1 MTNLAANIKNM
12 RKLGCCSLVL
22 FALVPRYTTHVIK
35 VQIGPHVGEVSEP
48 IGHGEESGN
57 GGDVPGVLTVEAV
70 FLQTLEMLLR
80 DGVTATHGHRKVQ
93 HGELSRRQVCVV
105 VIHDHLGATRGRSHD
120 LQFNIKSLIAKRKTP
135 QGKITNIRYLIG
147 QSGFL
152 GVDPVQRAVGHHT
165 VETLVVDTG
174 GHHNQLTVCL
184 CKAACKYTVNP
195 EIRESLLMMVKLSKK
210 GNVPVT

>member
-1 MTNLAANIKNM
+1 MTNLTANVKNM
-12 RKLGCCSLVL
+12 RKLVASHWSTI

-57 GGDVPGVLTVEAV
+57 GGDVPGVLAVKAV
-70 FLQTLEMLLR
+70 FLQILEMLLR

-93 HGELSRRQVCVV
+93 HGELSRRQLCVV
-105 VIHDHLGATRGRSHD
+105 IINNYLSATSGKSHD
-120 LQFNIKSLIAKRKTP
+120 LQFNIKSLIAKEKP
-135 QGKITNIRYLIG
+135 LGGKKKITKIRYLIS

-152 GVDPVQRAVGHHT
+152 GVDPVQCAVGYHT

-184 CKAACKYTVNP
+184 RKAAWKYTINP
-195 EIRESLLMMVKLSKK
+195 EIWQSLLQ
-210 GNVPVT
+210 

>member
-12 RKLGCCSLVL
+12 RKLVAFHWSSI

-35 VQIGPHVGEVSEP
+35 VRIGPHVGEVSEP

-57 GGDVPGVLTVEAV
+57 GGDVPGVLTVKAV
-70 FLQTLEMLLR
+70 FLQILEMLLR

-105 VIHDHLGATRGRSHD
+105 IINDHLGATRGRSHD
-120 LQFNIKSLIAKRKTP
+120 LQFNIKSLIAKEKP

-152 GVDPVQRAVGHHT
+152 GVDPVQCAVGYHT

-184 CKAACKYTVNP
+184 CKAAWKYTINP
-195 EIRESLLMMVKLSKK
+195 EIRESL
-210 GNVPVT
+210 

>member
-12 RKLGCCSLVL
+12 RKLGRFSLVL

-70 FLQTLEMLLR
+70 FLQILEMLLR

-93 HGELSRRQVCVV
+93 HGELSRRQVRVV

-120 LQFNIKSLIAKRKTP
+120 LQFNIKSLIAKEKTTSGENHQHKIPDQPEWVSWSRSGAVHCGTPHSRDTCCGYWWPP
-135 QGKITNIRYLIG
+135 QSAHGLP
-147 QSGFL
+147 L
-152 GVDPVQRAVGHHT
+152 
-165 VETLVVDTG
+165 
-174 GHHNQLTVCL
+174 
-184 CKAACKYTVNP
+184 
-195 EIRESLLMMVKLSKK
+195 
-210 GNVPVT
+210 